1 MDIDMDIKELEAFVY
16 VVENCSFSRAAEL
29 LHLTQPT
36 ISSHVSALER
46 KLNIKLIVRTT
57 KETYPSD
64 AGKLLYKYAKEI
76 LQVRENAAIALRN
89 FSQEM
94 KGTISIAASTVPS
107 QYYLPHLLQDFRAR
121 YPDIT
126 FNIQME
132 DSPKVVELVATRSVE
147 IGFCG
152 TMVASHKCVYQDFAN
167 DPMVLITPNTEKYQA
182 FAGKPFPIKQ
192 LKEETFISREKGS
205 GTYQAGK
212 ELLNELGI
220 DIAQLRTASRSARP
234 RASSR
239 WSARVSASVSSR
251 RAPRRTMFSSE
262 SFSPSPSPT
271 RAFAAS
277 SISSSTKTAFYRP
290 LRRCF
295 TTMRAKPRK
304 SIRQIRRML
313 FYRDRTL
320 FCPIFSRNCH
330 FTFFPLWY
338 MIMQ

>member
-107 QYYLPHLLQDFRAR
+107 QYYLPHLLQDFRVR

-147 IGFCG
+147 IGVFWRLNYTKTIGFMLFLC
-152 TMVASHKCVYQDFAN
+152 
-167 DPMVLITPNTEKYQA
+167 
-182 FAGKPFPIKQ
+182 Q
-192 LKEETFISREKGS
+192 L
-205 GTYQAGK
+205 
-212 ELLNELGI
+212 LLNFQG
-220 DIAQLRTASRSARP
+220 AKAHFNVRSL
-234 RASSR
+234 S
-239 WSARVSASVSSR
+239 
-251 RAPRRTMFSSE
+251 
-262 SFSPSPSPT
+262 
-271 RAFAAS
+271 
-277 SISSSTKTAFYRP
+277 
-290 LRRCF
+290 
-295 TTMRAKPRK
+295 
-304 SIRQIRRML
+304 Q
-313 FYRDRTL
+313 
-320 FCPIFSRNCH
+320 
-330 FTFFPLWY
+330 
-338 MIMQ
+338 

>member
-107 QYYLPHLLQDFRAR
+107 QYYLPHLLQDFRER

-152 TMVASHKCVYQDFAN
+152 TMIASHKCVYQDFAS
-167 DPMVLITPNTEKYQA
+167 DPMVLITPNTENTV
-182 FAGKPFPIKQ
+182 PM
-192 LKEETFISREKGS
+192 
-205 GTYQAGK
+205 
-212 ELLNELGI
+212 
-220 DIAQLRTASRSARP
+220 
-234 RASSR
+234 RA
-239 WSARVSASVSSR
+239 V
-251 RAPRRTMFSSE
+251 
-262 SFSPSPSPT
+262 PSPSGKFGRRRSSAAK
-271 RAFAAS
+271 RAAA
-277 SISSSTKTAFYRP
+277 P
-290 LRRCF
+290 
-295 TTMRAKPRK
+295 
-304 SIRQIRRML
+304 IRRARS
-313 FYRDRTL
+313 F
-320 FCPIFSRNCH
+320 
-330 FTFFPLWY
+330 
-338 MIMQ
+338 

>member
-121 YPDIT
+121 YPAIT

-132 DSPKVVELVATRSVE
+132 DSPKVVELVATRS
-147 IGFCG
+147 
-152 TMVASHKCVYQDFAN
+152 VYQDFAN

-182 FAGKPFPIKQ
+182 FAGKPFPIEQ

-212 ELLNELGI
+212 ELLNELGV
-220 DIAQLRTASRSARP
+220 DIAQLRTAVEIRSTESVKQMVSEGLGVGLIAQSAAQDYVQFGKLLAFPFPDSRFRRQLYIVKHKNSILSPIAQVFYDYARKTKDKASA
-234 RASSR
+234 
-239 WSARVSASVSSR
+239 
-251 RAPRRTMFSSE
+251 
-262 SFSPSPSPT
+262 
-271 RAFAAS
+271 
-277 SISSSTKTAFYRP
+277 K
-290 LRRCF
+290 
-295 TTMRAKPRK
+295 
-304 SIRQIRRML
+304 
-313 FYRDRTL
+313 
-320 FCPIFSRNCH
+320 
-330 FTFFPLWY
+330 
-338 MIMQ
+338 

>member
-1 MDIDMDIKELEAFVY
+1 MDIKELEAFVY

-152 TMVASHKCVYQDFAN
+152 TMVASHKCVYQDFAS

-182 FAGKPFPIKQ
+182 FAGKPFPIEQ
-192 LKEETFISREKGS
+192 LKEETFISREKSS
-205 GTYQAGK
+205 GTYPAGR
-212 ELLNELGI
+212 EILERMGV
-220 DIAQLRTASRSARP
+220 DIAQLRTAIEVR
-234 RASSR
+234 
-239 WSARVSASVSSR
+239 
-251 RAPRRTMFSSE
+251 SSE
-262 SFSPSPSPT
+262 SVKQMVGEGLGIGLISLSAARDYVQFEKVL
-271 RAFAAS
+271 AFP
-277 SISSSTKTAFYRP
+277 FEEEE
-290 LRRCF
+290 LRRRLYIVKHKNSILSPIAQVF
-295 TTMRAKPRK
+295 YDYARK
-304 SIRQIRRML
+304 
-313 FYRDRTL
+313 YYEKH
-320 FCPIFSRNCH
+320 PEKA
-330 FTFFPLWY
+330 PE
-338 MIMQ
+338 

>member
-107 QYYLPHLLQDFRAR
+107 QYYLPHLLQNFHEK
-121 YPDIT
+121 YPDIA

-132 DSPKVVELVATRSVE
+132 DSPKVIEMVATRAVE
-147 IGFCG
+147 IGFSG
-152 TMVASHKCVYQDFAN
+152 TRVENHKCISQEFAG
-167 DPMVLITPNTEKYQA
+167 DCMAVITPNTEK
-182 FAGKPFPIKQ
+182 FPAYARGSY
-192 LKEETFISREKGS
+192 LGGREILERWGV
-205 GTYQAGK
+205 
-212 ELLNELGI
+212 
-220 DIAQLRTASRSARP
+220 DIAQLRTAIEVR
-234 RASSR
+234 
-239 WSARVSASVSSR
+239 
-251 RAPRRTMFSSE
+251 SSE
-262 SFSPSPSPT
+262 SVKQMVGEGLGIGLISLSAARDYVQFEKVL
-271 RAFAAS
+271 AFP
-277 SISSSTKTAFYRP
+277 FEEED
-290 LRRCF
+290 LRRKLYIVKHKNSF
-295 TTMRAKPRK
+295 LSPIA
-304 SIRQIRRML
+304 QE
-313 FYRDRTL
+313 FYGYAR
-320 FCPIFSRNCH
+320 
-330 FTFFPLWY
+330 
-338 MIMQ
+338 